1 VTLGWGA
8 TASHAAEEGDPSLI
22 GAVVGT
28 VKQVAEVL
36 PDAVEEPVAAVVD
49 TVEETTTTKAVR
61 SVTKSVDTVRAATP
75 VKKVTDSVTRTVK
88 KVPVVREVVAKAGL
102 PDVVDGVGDAATD
115 VVDAVAD
122 SVDAVVGA
130 VVPASGTPTV
140 PDTDPIFPLIPSAS
154 TDTVVDDA
162 DTSRAASAVPPAA
175 EAHESASLRHA
186 VDAAPVVSTAA
197 AGISS
202 TWQPRSA
209 APVVPVGLPGPAH
222 PVGGLAAAS
231 HGAPSPVTG
240 SGALPSHGPASTP
253 HASVRVDRPVGEVLP
268 ASPVFPPSVSPD

>member
-1 VTLGWGA
+1 MGWGA
-8 TASHAAEEGDPSLI
+8 TASHAADEADPSLI
-22 GAVVGT
+22 GSVVGT
-28 VKQVAEVL
+28 VKQVADVL

-49 TVEETTTTKAVR
+49 QVEKTTTKAVR

-75 VKKVTDSVTRTVK
+75 VKKVTESVTRTVK
-88 KVPVVREVVAKAGL
+88 KVPVVRDVVEKAGL
-102 PDVVDGVGDAATD
+102 ADVVDGVGDVATD
-115 VVDAVAD
+115 VVDAVTD

-130 VVPASGTPTV
+130 VVPASGTPTA
-140 PDTDPIFPLIPSAS
+140 PDADPSFPLIPSAS

-175 EAHESASLRHA
+175 EGHESASLRHA
-186 VDAAPVVSTAA
+186 VDAAPAASTAA

-202 TWQPRSA
+202 TWQTRSA
-209 APVVPVGLPGPAH
+209 APAAPVGLPGPAQ
-222 PVGGLAAAS
+222 PAGGLAAAS

-240 SGALPSHGPASTP
+240 SSALPSHGPATTP
-253 HASVRVDRPVGEVLP
+253 HVWVRVDRPVGEVLP